1 MLDEKQMILVEG
13 SSNIKKIGYDLEQ
26 QLLQVE
32 FLNSRVYIY
41 TEVDADIFAGLKNA
55 DSKGKFMNEHIY
67 GKYKYVRI

>member
-32 FLNSRVYIY
+32 FLMV
-41 TEVDADIFAGLKNA
+41 EFIFTQKLMQIFLLA
-55 DSKGKFMNEHIY
+55 
-67 GKYKYVRI
+67 